1 MSQSIAKLFHVCAI
15 GLATTFALYANVS
28 SAQCVYSFG
37 PWPTDTQFV
46 PASPVAGESIR
57 MNLGPLTLLSLV
69 AAVTRQGQDIIVTGE
84 PSFSTGPLPLP
95 PPLHIN
101 PVTIGS
107 LPAGNYS
114 VRIQFRQGT
123 TMCPEIVVPL
133 LVGPAPAPTSVPTLS
148 RPWWL
153 AILIAGVL
161 SVGLIGRR
169 RRIT

>member
-1 MSQSIAKLFHVCAI
+1 
-15 GLATTFALYANVS
+15 
-28 SAQCVYSFG
+28 
-37 PWPTDTQFV
+37 
-46 PASPVAGESIR
+46 

-123 TMCPEIVVPL
+123 TMCPEILVPL
-133 LVGPAPAPTSVPTLS
+133 GVAPVSTPVPTLAN
-148 RPWWL
+148 RYWQGGLVVGLL
-153 AILIAGVL
+153 AIALAFRN
-161 SVGLIGRR
+161 RR
-169 RRIT
+169 RFLKL